1 MDSRTPGRLPDT
13 AYAAAL
19 ASLVPIGPAR
29 LRSLLAEGDPGR
41 VWSDVVTGHRLDGD
55 GRWRAAAAALDPASV
70 WDRHRRAGVGVL
82 LRHHSG
88 YPAALADDP
97 GAPAVLFCRGD
108 PSVLGDGP
116 RAALVGTR
124 SATRY
129 GLGVAAQLGTELAV
143 AGVCVVSGLAPGIDG
158 AAHEGALAG
167 RRAAGSGGGAPVGVV
182 VGPLD
187 RPHPRQHARLWERV
201 VDAGL
206 LLSEAP
212 LDLEVVPRW
221 RFPQRNRL
229 LAALS
234 DVVVVVESHTTGA
247 SLATARAAERRGISV
262 GAVPGSIRSPASAGT
277 NDLLADGCFV
287 VRDAADVL
295 VAVDLARPGPV
306 AVRRADVTT
315 ATGPAG
321 RPPPELGPLD
331 QRVLG
336 ALEWE
341 PRPLEDV
348 LTATGGGLGEVA
360 AALERLASLGLVGGE
375 SGWWVRR

>member
-1 MDSRTPGRLPDT
+1 MDPCSPGRLPDG

-41 VWSDVVTGHRLDGD
+41 VWSEVLTGHRLDGD
-55 GRWRAAAAALDPASV
+55 GSWRAAAAVLDPAAL

-82 LRHHSG
+82 LRHHPG
-88 YPAALADDP
+88 YPTALADDP
-97 GAPAVLFCRGD
+97 GAPAVLFCRGE
-108 PSVLGDGP
+108 PAVLGDRP
-116 RAALVGTR
+116 RAAVVGTR

-187 RPHPRQHARLWERV
+187 RPHPRPHARLWDRV
-201 VDAGL
+201 ADVGL

-212 LDLEVVPRW
+212 LDLGAVPRW

-234 DVVVVVESHTTGA
+234 DVVVVVESHVTGA

-306 AVRRADVTT
+306 AVRRSDAAT
-315 ATGPAG
+315 ATVPAG
-321 RPPPELGPLD
+321 RPTVELGPLD
-331 QRVLG
+331 RRVLA

-348 LTATGGGLGEVA
+348 LTATGDGLGEVA
-360 AALERLASLGLVGGE
+360 AALERLSSLGLVGGE